1 MNIKSRLGRVVLWG
15 AGVTTLLVT
24 PFFSYDP
31 INVPRFL
38 SVLVFGLMGFFLL
51 LGSKKE
57 LLGLKYRKVVVAS
70 AAFVI
75 WAFIAMFDSKI
86 NLTDGFLGVT
96 GRQTGFL
103 AYVALIVLMLCAV
116 VSSVAAFQS
125 KLALVL
131 VLAGLAS
138 GLYGVLQAFGG
149 DPFDWINPY
158 SPVFGF
164 FGNPNFQASFMGMA
178 GVAAVAS
185 GLKYSEKLMIR
196 VGLLAFVLLALF
208 NIYKSKSQQG
218 YLVFLAG
225 VVVVGYLYVRGNSK
239 FKKISLV
246 YLVASVVGF
255 MAVLL
260 DILQKSPWSSILY
273 KESVTFRGDFW
284 RAGWKMTLDNPVFGV
299 GLDGY
304 RDHYRASRDLVT
316 ALRPGSDAMTDSAHN
331 VFLDISSGGGFPLL
345 IMYLFLVGLTIFS
358 AIKVIRRSSG
368 FDVGFAAVL
377 GAWVAY
383 LAQSVISINQLGL
396 AVWGWIISGLII
408 GYEINTRTQETPSVV
423 KPAVGKGRNVKSVA
437 KEAVSAKTYVSMAVG
452 GIIGLLVGLPPFI
465 ASAQFKTAL
474 ETADAVKIEESA
486 FIWPDEAMK
495 YGQVGLILQAN
506 KLDAQAQR
514 VVNAGLL
521 KFPDEFGLW
530 SLAAKLS
537 TATPEQIAE
546 ATAQMKRLDPN
557 NPDVK

>member
-1 MNIKSRLGRVVLWG
+1 MGIRNRLGVVVLWG
-15 AGVTTLLVT
+15 AGATTLLVT

-31 INVPRFL
+31 INLPRFL
-38 SVLVFGLMGFFLL
+38 SVLVFGLVGLFLL

-57 LLGLKYRKVVVAS
+57 LLGLKYRKV
-70 AAFVI
+70 
-75 WAFIAMFDSKI
+75 FIASIAFMVWSIAALFASKI
-86 NLTDGFLGVT
+86 NLIDGVFGVT

-103 AYVALIVLMLCAV
+103 AYLALIVLMLSAV
-116 VSSVAAFQS
+116 LASSANLQN
-125 KLALVL
+125 KLVL
-131 VLAGLAS
+131 LLVVAGLVS
-138 GLYGVLQAFGG
+138 GLYGVLQALGG

-178 GVAAVAS
+178 AVAAVAL
-185 GLKYSEKLMIR
+185 GLKSSEKVMIR
-196 VGLLAFVLLALF
+196 VGVLIFVLLALF

-239 FKKISLV
+239 LQKLSLV
-246 YLVASVVGF
+246 YVVTSVLGFVAVF
-255 MAVLL
+255 L
-260 DILQKSPWSSILY
+260 DILQKSPWNSILY

-316 ALRPGSDAMTDSAHN
+316 ALRPGSDATTDSAHN

-345 IMYLFLVGLTIFS
+345 IIYVFLVGLTILS
-358 AIKVIRRSSG
+358 AVKVIRRSTG

-396 AVWGWIISGLII
+396 AVWGWVLMGSII
-408 GYEINTRTQETPSVV
+408 GYEINTRE
-423 KPAVGKGRNVKSVA
+423 KIEVKSVKSSYPTVA
-437 KEAVSAKTYVSMAVG
+437 IG
-452 GIIGLLVGLPPFI
+452 LGLIIGLGVGLPLMVADATFRSTVKAGDVLKIEASVRQWPQSVVRMTLAAQILREGNLPERSIVI
-465 ASAQFKTAL
+465 AREAVEFNPNNFEAWKELSLQPNATESERVQAL
-474 ETADAVKIEESA
+474 ET
-486 FIWPDEAMK
+486 MK
-495 YGQVGLILQAN
+495 
-506 KLDAQAQR
+506 KLDPF
-514 VVNAGLL
+514 NPNL
-521 KFPDEFGLW
+521 K
-530 SLAAKLS
+530 
-537 TATPEQIAE
+537 
-546 ATAQMKRLDPN
+546 
-557 NPDVK
+557 

>member
-1 MNIKSRLGRVVLWG
+1 VNTKNPLGQIVLWG
-15 AGVTTLLVT
+15 VGATTLLVT

-38 SVLVFGLMGFFLL
+38 SILVFGIIGFFWL

-57 LLGLKYRKVVVAS
+57 LLGRRYREVIVAS
-70 AAFVI
+70 V
-75 WAFIAMFDSKI
+75 AFIGWSLISLFVSRV
-86 NLTDGFLGVT
+86 NLTEGVFGVT

-103 AYVALIVLMLCAV
+103 AYFALIVLMLSAAL
-116 VSSVAAFQS
+116 SSNANLQN
-125 KLALVL
+125 KLVLLLVL
-131 VLAGLAS
+131 VGLAS
-138 GLYGVLQAFGG
+138 GLYGVLQSFGG
-149 DPFDWINPY
+149 DPIDWINPY

-178 GVAAVAS
+178 AVAAFALS
-185 GLKYSEKLMIR
+185 LKSSEKFLIR
-196 VGLLAFVLLALF
+196 IGFLAFVLLALF

-239 FKKISLV
+239 LKKLSLV
-246 YLVASVVGF
+246 YVVASVVGF
-255 MAVLL
+255 VAVLL

-284 RAGWKMTLDNPVFGV
+284 RAGWNMTLDNPVFGV

-316 ALRPGSDAMTDSAHN
+316 ALRPGSDATTDSAHN

-345 IMYLFLVGLTIFS
+345 IIYAFLVGLTIYS
-358 AIKVIRRSSG
+358 TIKVIRRSTG

-396 AVWGWIISGLII
+396 AVWGWVLMGAII
-408 GYEINTRTQETPSVV
+408 GYEIITREKIEV
-423 KPAVGKGRNVKSVA
+423 KIVKSAYPTVA
-437 KEAVSAKTYVSMAVG
+437 ISLG
-452 GIIGLLVGLPPFI
+452 LIIGLGVGLPLMVADATFRSTVKAGDVLKIETSVRQWPQSVTRMTLAAQILREGNMPERSIVI
-465 ASAQFKTAL
+465 AREAVEFNPMNFEAWKELSLQPNATEAERVQAL
-474 ETADAVKIEESA
+474 ET
-486 FIWPDEAMK
+486 MK
-495 YGQVGLILQAN
+495 
-506 KLDAQAQR
+506 KLDPF
-514 VVNAGLL
+514 NPNL
-521 KFPDEFGLW
+521 K
-530 SLAAKLS
+530 
-537 TATPEQIAE
+537 
-546 ATAQMKRLDPN
+546 
-557 NPDVK
+557 